1 MMRLAL
7 TGSIGMGKST
17 VAQMFE
23 RAGIPVF
30 DADAVVRDLQA
41 NDAALIAAIGER
53 FPGTVSEGRLDRDEL
68 SSQVIGYPDALAALE
83 AVVHPAVHSA
93 RTRFILDHAEAPAL
107 LFDIPLLF
115 ETGGDEAFDK
125 IIVVSAP
132 VEVQRE
138 RVLERPGMTPEKLD
152 AILERQMPDAEKRRR
167 ADFVV
172 ETGSDLSTTEAQVR
186 DILSCL
192 RIRAGR

>member
-17 VAQMFE
+17 AARMFE
-23 RAGIPVF
+23 RAGLPVF

-41 NDAALIAAIGER
+41 KDAALIAAIGAR
-53 FPGTVSEGRLDRDEL
+53 FPDTVSNGRLDRDEL
-68 SSQVIGYPDALAALE
+68 AGRVLGRPEELAALE
-83 AVVHPAVHSA
+83 AIVHPAVHAA
-93 RTRFILDHAEAPAL
+93 RTRFILDHADAPAL

-125 IIVVSAP
+125 VIVVSAP
-132 VEVQRE
+132 VEMQRE
-138 RVLERPGMTPEKLD
+138 RVLSRHGMTAQKLH
-152 AILERQMPDAEKRRR
+152 ALLARQMPDEEKRRR
-167 ADFVV
+167 ADFVID
-172 ETGSDLSTTEAQVR
+172 TGGDLSTTERQVL

-192 RIRAGR
+192 EIPAGR